1 MTNALLAPWTTAFAL
16 PPFDL
21 IRDDDFAPAFDQ
33 GLAEARAAIAA
44 IADNPA
50 PASFANTID
59 ALELADVGLRL
70 ERWLGEGSHGSMEWM
85 EVRKRE
91 RQVPSVHHCSVVSFG
106 MQRS

>member
-21 IRDDDFAPAFDQ
+21 IRDEDFAPAFDA

-59 ALELADVGLRL
+59 ALELAEATLDRVAGVFFNIA
-70 ERWLGEGSHGSMEWM
+70 GSDSTPA
-85 EVRKRE
+85 R
-91 RQVPSVHHCSVVSFG
+91 
-106 MQRS
+106 